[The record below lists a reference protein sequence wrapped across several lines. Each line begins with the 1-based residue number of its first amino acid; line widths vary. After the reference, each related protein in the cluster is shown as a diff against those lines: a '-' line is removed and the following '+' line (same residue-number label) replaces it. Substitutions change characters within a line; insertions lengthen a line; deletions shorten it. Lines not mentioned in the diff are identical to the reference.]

1 MLQQNRNRA
10 PLSRRGWLAAAVG
23 ALAISGP
30 AYRLTAERM
39 QKELAPVVV
48 KAGQELSGRL
58 GHHP

>member
-1 MLQQNRNRA
+1 
-10 PLSRRGWLAAAVG
+10 
-23 ALAISGP
+23 
-30 AYRLTAERM
+30 M